1 MEFQQINH
9 NKQRKKRINKE
20 KGQQTHARMI
30 INLNINNNT
39 NLPTTTTTNNNIIK
53 DNSVRI
59 SMHALNY
66 ASEYHHQ
73 PIKIECDPK
82 LKDRL
87 SLISGTF

>member
-1 MEFQQINH
+1 
-9 NKQRKKRINKE
+9 
-20 KGQQTHARMI
+20 MI
-30 INLNINNNT
+30 INSNINNNR
-39 NLPTTTTTNNNIIK
+39 NLQTTTTNNNIIK

-87 SLISGTF
+87 SVISGTF